1 MNKYFKILKIIYN
14 YEKNEYSL
22 IINNISKFNLE
33 IIFYKSNYQ
42 QVINLKPNEI
52 NILKEIKDNIIYL
65 NHSDCC
71 EEIDLKNLISF
82 SDKKNISVSGF
93 SYDCKVETP
102 NGPRSI
108 GELNKGDK
116 IYTKT
121 GLVNKIKN
129 VYRFDFK
136 NSIENKIIKIKK
148 SSCGINIPNEDI
160 IMSIKN
166 NLKIKKIKLKGKNL
180 FMNKKA
186 INFIYTTFS
195 LFNLETENNLDFL
208 VNGFISESINI

>member
-22 IINNISKFNLE
+22 IINNISIFNLIITFNKLNNQE
-33 IIFYKSNYQ
+33 IID
-42 QVINLKPNEI
+42 LKPNEI
-52 NILKEIKDNIIYL
+52 NILKGIKDNIIYL
-65 NHSDCC
+65 NHSDYSK
-71 EEIDLKNLISF
+71 EIDLRDLISF
-82 SDKKNISVSGF
+82 YDKNKLQISGF

-102 NGPRSI
+102 YGPRLI

-136 NSIENKIIKIKK
+136 NSIENKLIKIKK

-166 NLKIKKIKLKGKNL
+166 NLKIKKVKLKGKNL

-195 LFNLETENNLDFL
+195 LFNLETEDNLDFL
-208 VNGFISESINI
+208 INGFVSESINV